1 MESVRIVNLNENN
14 RANGYDDAANQY
26 GRGATYIS
34 IADIMTVRMCSVKS
48 HIIEIGDNRSSYQYT
63 NALARIIAAKMFI
76 FMGLFLLDNKFNRI
90 IKRKINRFVSETFG
104 HNIQMLKQEPTSG
117 RLSLLSKTIDF
128 VE

>member
-1 MESVRIVNLNENN
+1 MSATECQSNENN
-14 RANGYDDAANQY
+14 RANGYGDAANQY

-76 FMGLFLLDNKFNRI
+76 FMGLFLLDNKFNRT
-90 IKRKINRFVSETFG
+90 IKRKIN
-104 HNIQMLKQEPTSG
+104 
-117 RLSLLSKTIDF
+117 
-128 VE
+128 